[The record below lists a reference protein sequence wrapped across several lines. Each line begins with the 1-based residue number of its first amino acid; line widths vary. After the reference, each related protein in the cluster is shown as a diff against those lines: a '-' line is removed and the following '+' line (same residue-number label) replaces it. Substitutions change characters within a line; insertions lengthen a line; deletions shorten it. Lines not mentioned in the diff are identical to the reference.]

1 MTKIIEAV
9 ILSDHIMA
17 DFNERGFA
25 ADFVYYELLERVE
38 QWYEGNLKTEDLV
51 EHLEF
56 TMGFEDEK
64 HFEVVLKKANKVIK
78 DIKAMIDGTYD
89 PEAKDE

>member
-1 MTKIIEAV
+1 MTKIIESV

-17 DFNERGFA
+17 DFDQRGFA
-25 ADFVYYELLERVE
+25 ADFVYYELLEIVE
-38 QWYEGNLKTEDLV
+38 GWYNGKLKTETLI

-78 DIKAMIDGTYD
+78 DIKSMIDGTFD